1 MLTVAELKPVLP
13 LPRLRSQRKGG
24 YGIPQTA
31 NDTCASYAEFGRR
44 PSPPAVAAK
53 TSRPIFSPLELLVIG
68 IGASD
73 WRTFIK
79 PESRLGRLQQLLFGM
94 RLRCPSPTSVWKRCG
109 GSRSRCGGTAGALTL
124 KPRSLCKPGLHRNKF
139 SICVRA
145 DDGTRG
151 AYSGQSL
158 SHRTHAGI
166 ARDGTQGNRIRRK
179 ADPL

>member
-73 WRTFIK
+73 RRTFIK
-79 PESRLGRLQQLLFGM
+79 PESRLGRLQQLLFGIEAPLPFADQ
-94 RLRCPSPTSVWKRCG
+94 RLEALRRLALALRRHGRSSDAEAALALQAGVTSEQIQHL
-109 GSRSRCGGTAGALTL
+109 RSGR
-124 KPRSLCKPGLHRNKF
+124 
-139 SICVRA
+139 
-145 DDGTRG
+145 
-151 AYSGQSL
+151 
-158 SHRTHAGI
+158 
-166 ARDGTQGNRIRRK
+166 
-179 ADPL
+179 